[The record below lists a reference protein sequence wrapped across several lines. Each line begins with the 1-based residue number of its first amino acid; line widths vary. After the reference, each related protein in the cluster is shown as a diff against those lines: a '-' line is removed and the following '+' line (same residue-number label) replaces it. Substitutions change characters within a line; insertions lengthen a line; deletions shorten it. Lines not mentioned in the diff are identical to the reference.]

1 MNKNDRQRLIKTRL
15 ILDKEV
21 SVKALA
27 GTFSVTER
35 TIRNDLQA
43 LADKHICEMFYGGAK
58 LLQHDDNIYF
68 ESTSINNIST
78 LLETPPLTRAW
89 RGPVTD
95 TTSAASPDIYI
106 LGSFNIDIVLEV
118 NEFPK
123 VGESVLAHSTKYYGG
138 GKGANQAIAA
148 AKINDHVHLT
158 IKVGQDL
165 FADRAKNYLANANI
179 ASLNILE
186 DAEHPTGN
194 AVILVSQPAG
204 ENKIAINL
212 GANSHITV
220 DDIIHDLDSIRD
232 CSVFLT
238 QLENNFD
245 IMSLAIT
252 YAKKC
257 GATTILNP
265 TPYNDYVK
273 KILPFVDI
281 ITPNEIEA
289 SDLSGMV
296 IKDNESAKLAAKK
309 IYNMGVKHVIIT
321 LGDKGCHYFN
331 GDRHIHL
338 AAHKA
343 AVIDSS
349 GAGDSFNG
357 SLAASIANG
366 KSIEDALIFANA
378 FASLKVERR
387 GASNMPDISLV
398 KARLSKNNM

>member
-27 GTFSVTER
+27 GIFSVTER
-35 TIRNDLQA
+35 TIRNDLQT
-43 LADKHICEMFYGGAK
+43 LADKNFCEMFYGGAR
-58 LLQHDDNIYF
+58 LIQHDDNIFF
-68 ESTSINNIST
+68 ESTSIDNIST
-78 LLETPPLTRAW
+78 LLETPAITRMQSD
-89 RGPVTD
+89 PVTKNSD
-95 TTSAASPDIYI
+95 SMTPDIYI
-106 LGSFNIDIVLEV
+106 LGSFNIDIVLEI

-148 AKINDHVHLT
+148 AKINNHVHLT

-165 FADRAKNYLANANI
+165 FADRAKSYLANANI

-186 DAEHPTGN
+186 DTEHPTGN
-194 AVILVSQPAG
+194 AIILVSQPSG

-220 DDIIHDLDSIRD
+220 DDIIHDLDAIRD
-232 CSVFLT
+232 CRVFLT

-265 TPYNDYVK
+265 TPYNECVK

-289 SDLSGMV
+289 SDLSGLV
-296 IKDNESAKLAAKK
+296 IKDNESAKLAAEI
-309 IYNMGVKHVIIT
+309 IYSMGVKNVIIT

-331 GDRHIHL
+331 GQRHIHL
-338 AAHKA
+338 SGHKA

-398 KARLSKNNM
+398 KARLLRNQM

>member
-27 GTFSVTER
+27 GIFSVTER

-43 LADKHICEMFYGGAK
+43 LADKHLCEMFYGGAR
-58 LLQHDDNIYF
+58 LIQHDDNIYF
-68 ESTSINNIST
+68 ESTSIDNIST
-78 LLETPPLTRAW
+78 LLETPPLTRA
-89 RGPVTD
+89 RSESIVKDGD
-95 TTSAASPDIYI
+95 LRSPDIYI

-165 FADRAKNYLANANI
+165 FADRAKSYLANANI

-194 AVILVSQPAG
+194 AIILVSQPSG

-220 DDIIHDLDSIRD
+220 DDIIHDLDAIRD
-232 CSVFLT
+232 CRVFLT

-289 SDLSGMV
+289 SDLSGLV
-296 IKDNESAKLAAKK
+296 IKDNESAKQAAET
-309 IYNMGVKHVIIT
+309 IYSMGVKHVIIT

-331 GDRHIHL
+331 GCRHIHL

-398 KARLSKNNM
+398 KARLMRNQL

>member
-27 GTFSVTER
+27 GIFSVTER
-35 TIRNDLQA
+35 TIRNDLQT
-43 LADKHICEMFYGGAK
+43 LADKNFCEMFYGGAR
-58 LLQHDDNIYF
+58 LIQHDDNIFF
-68 ESTSINNIST
+68 ESTSIDNIST
-78 LLETPPLTRAW
+78 LLETPAITRMQSE
-89 RGPVTD
+89 PVAKNSDSMT
-95 TTSAASPDIYI
+95 PDIYI
-106 LGSFNIDIVLEV
+106 LGSFNIDIVLEI

-123 VGESVLAHSTKYYGG
+123 IGESVLAHSTKYYGG

-165 FADRAKNYLANANI
+165 FADRAKSYLANANI

-194 AVILVSQPAG
+194 AIILVAQPSG

-220 DDIIHDLDSIRD
+220 DDIIHDLDAIRD
-232 CSVFLT
+232 CRVFLT

-257 GATTILNP
+257 GSTTILNP
-265 TPYNDYVK
+265 TPYNECVK

-281 ITPNEIEA
+281 ITPNEVEA
-289 SDLSGMV
+289 SDLSGLI
-296 IKDNESAKLAAKK
+296 IKDNESAKQAAET
-309 IYNMGVKHVIIT
+309 IYSMGVKHVIIT

-331 GDRHIHL
+331 GQRHIHL
-338 AAHKA
+338 PGHKA

-398 KARLSKNNM
+398 KARLLKQQM

>member
-15 ILDKEV
+15 IIDKEV

-35 TIRNDLQA
+35 TIRNDLQT
-43 LADKHICEMFYGGAK
+43 LADKHLCEMFYGGARLIK
-58 LLQHDDNIYF
+58 HDEDIYF

-78 LLETPPLTRAW
+78 LLEAPSTTKARSYPAVSRANE
-89 RGPVTD
+89 
-95 TTSAASPDIYI
+95 TSPEIYI

-148 AKINDHVHLT
+148 AKINDQVHLT

-194 AVILVSQPAG
+194 AIILVSQPSG

-220 DDIIHDLDSIRD
+220 DDIIHDLDYIRD
-232 CSVFLT
+232 CRVFLT

-252 YAKKC
+252 YAKKS

-265 TPYNDYVK
+265 TPYNDSVK

-289 SDLSGMV
+289 SDLSGIV
-296 IKDNESAKLAAKK
+296 INDHESARLAAER
-309 IYNMGVKHVIIT
+309 IYKLGVKHVIIT

-331 GDRHIHL
+331 GNRHFHL
-338 AAHKA
+338 VGHKA

-366 KSIEDALIFANA
+366 KSIEDSLIFANA

-387 GASNMPDISLV
+387 GASNMPDTSLV
-398 KARLSKNNM
+398 EARLSTNNL

>member
-58 LLQHDDNIYF
+58 LLRHDDNIYF

-78 LLETPPLTRAW
+78 LLETPALTRAW
-89 RGPVTD
+89 RGPVTN
-95 TTSAASPDIYI
+95 TASVASPDIYI

-186 DAEHPTGN
+186 DPEHPTGN
-194 AVILVSQPAG
+194 AVILVSQPTG

-232 CSVFLT
+232 CRVFLT

-265 TPYNDYVK
+265 TPYNECVK

-289 SDLSGMV
+289 SDLSGLV
-296 IKDNESAKLAAKK
+296 IKDNESARLAAEK
-309 IYNMGVKHVIIT
+309 IYNLGVKNVIIT

-331 GDRHIHL
+331 GHRHIHL
-338 AAHKA
+338 AGHKA

-387 GASNMPDISLV
+387 GASNMPDITLV
-398 KARLSKNNM
+398 QARLSKNQM

>member
-15 ILDKEV
+15 IIDKEV

-43 LADKHICEMFYGGAK
+43 LADKHLCEMFYGGARLIK
-58 LLQHDDNIYF
+58 HDEDIYF

-78 LLETPPLTRAW
+78 LLEAPSTTKARSYPAVSRANE
-89 RGPVTD
+89 
-95 TTSAASPDIYI
+95 TSPEIYI

-148 AKINDHVHLT
+148 AKINDQVHLT

-194 AVILVSQPAG
+194 AIILVSQPSG

-220 DDIIHDLDSIRD
+220 DDIIHDLDYIRD
-232 CSVFLT
+232 CRVFLT

-245 IMSLAIT
+245 IMSLAKTGREREHIVKLMPVQLT
-252 YAKKC
+252 QHPVPFPDMGCSCPQIA
-257 GATTILNP
+257 ASSASL
-265 TPYNDYVK
+265 PYGWF
-273 KILPFVDI
+273 P
-281 ITPNEIEA
+281 
-289 SDLSGMV
+289 
-296 IKDNESAKLAAKK
+296 LAACSAPCAVHRP
-309 IYNMGVKHVIIT
+309 ISEGH
-321 LGDKGCHYFN
+321 
-331 GDRHIHL
+331 HL
-338 AAHKA
+338 
-343 AVIDSS
+343 
-349 GAGDSFNG
+349 
-357 SLAASIANG
+357 
-366 KSIEDALIFANA
+366 
-378 FASLKVERR
+378 
-387 GASNMPDISLV
+387 DISGRHPHSSRHPEPSAGYFQLPSALV
-398 KARLSKNNM
+398 PLRQTALVSVQPS

>member
-27 GTFSVTER
+27 GIFSVTER
-35 TIRNDLQA
+35 TIRNDLQT
-43 LADKHICEMFYGGAK
+43 LVDKNFCEMFYGGARFI
-58 LLQHDDNIYF
+58 QHDDNIFF
-68 ESTSINNIST
+68 ESTSIDNIST
-78 LLETPPLTRAW
+78 LLETPAITRMQ
-89 RGPVTD
+89 
-95 TTSAASPDIYI
+95 SELAAQNSDSMTPDIYI
-106 LGSFNIDIVLEV
+106 LGSFNIDIVLEI

-148 AKINDHVHLT
+148 AKINNHVHLT

-165 FADRAKNYLANANI
+165 FADRAKSYLANANI

-186 DAEHPTGN
+186 DTEHPTGN
-194 AVILVSQPAG
+194 AIILVSQPSG

-220 DDIIHDLDSIRD
+220 DDIIHDLDAIRD
-232 CSVFLT
+232 CRVFLT

-265 TPYNDYVK
+265 TPYNECVK

-281 ITPNEIEA
+281 ITPNEVEA
-289 SDLSGMV
+289 SDLSGLV
-296 IKDNESAKLAAKK
+296 IKDNESAKLAAEI
-309 IYNMGVKHVIIT
+309 IYNMGVKNVIIT

-331 GDRHIHL
+331 GQRHIHL
-338 AAHKA
+338 SGHKA

-398 KARLSKNNM
+398 KARLLKNQM